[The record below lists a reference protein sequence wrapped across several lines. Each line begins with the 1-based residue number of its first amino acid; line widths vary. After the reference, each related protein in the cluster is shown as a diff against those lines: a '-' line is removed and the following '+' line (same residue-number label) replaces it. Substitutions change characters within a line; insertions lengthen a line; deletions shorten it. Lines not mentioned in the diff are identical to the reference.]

1 MSARTAALALAVWV
15 AVAGT
20 GCSDGDDE
28 AGAPTTTE
36 ATTTTPA
43 PTTSTTAPSTTTIT
57 VATTT
62 TTAPEGPVTAPDVLA
77 ADGITTAEDAA
88 VFVVTSWIS
97 GDRAAASRHA
107 DARALDSL
115 FGSPAPAA
123 DTIELIECD
132 SADLVRFDCFFAAE
146 GEIIIIGVDR
156 LRVVDAEI
164 DND

>member
-1 MSARTAALALAVWV
+1 MSARTAALALALCI
-15 AVAGT
+15 AIAGA
-20 GCSDGDDE
+20 GCSDDDE
-28 AGAPTTTE
+28 AAAPTTTE
-36 ATTTTPA
+36 ATTTTTAAPTTAA
-43 PTTSTTAPSTTTIT
+43 PTTSTTA
-57 VATTT
+57 ATTT
-62 TTAPEGPVTAPDVLA
+62 TTESEVASTSPDALA
-77 ADGITTAEDAA
+77 ADGIQTAEDAA
-88 VFVVTSWIS
+88 VFVVTSWIA

-107 DARALDSL
+107 EAGALDSL
-115 FGSPAPAA
+115 FSSPAPAA